1 MFNRLQLNPAKTEVL
16 WSSSVRR
23 QHQIPTGSACVG
35 DTSVLPV
42 RTVRDL
48 GVYIDA
54 DVTTSAHVTAIIKAC
69 FAGLRQIR
77 SVRRS
82 LTRTTLTT
90 LVHALVATKWTTAA
104 QFSRAF
110 PDNCYKGCSLSSTP
124 PLVSC
129 SRRGSRSTNST
140 PPWTTLAESSGENSV
155 PVMCSRTVSSECF
168 NVDAGCTVHTTHHTG
183 WSSFPGGCCSSV
195 ECSSAVCSFCAIVVA
210 VPPWPEDVTVPII
223 VLFTIHVVSSCVTTL
238 P

>member
-1 MFNRLQLNPAKTEVL
+1 MLFGVPQGSVLGQILFFLYVADLLQLVKRYGLHPHCSADDTQIYVFSDPPDCTLQERLSVCVDEVFSWMFNRLQLNPAKTEVL

-54 DVTTSAHVTAIIKAC
+54 DVVMSAHVTAIIKAC

-90 LVHALVATKWTTAA
+90 LVHALVATK
-104 QFSRAF
+104 
-110 PDNCYKGCSLSSTP
+110 
-124 PLVSC
+124 
-129 SRRGSRSTNST
+129 
-140 PPWTTLAESSGENSV
+140 
-155 PVMCSRTVSSECF
+155 
-168 NVDAGCTVHTTHHTG
+168 
-183 WSSFPGGCCSSV
+183 
-195 ECSSAVCSFCAIVVA
+195 
-210 VPPWPEDVTVPII
+210 
-223 VLFTIHVVSSCVTTL
+223 
-238 P
+238 